1 MYGETPVYTAASHG
15 HLNVIKTLC
24 NYGADVREG
33 VVKNCL
39 FSTLKEL
46 ARSNQVKVEET
57 QFQITIQQGGSYES
71 DFQVSQTKH
80 SSRLAK

>member
-33 VVKNCL
+33 VVKKCL
-39 FSTLKEL
+39 FSHGPRIDAIVKSKDSQYKRRGDTI
-46 ARSNQVKVEET
+46 SNCFYCK
-57 QFQITIQQGGSYES
+57 
-71 DFQVSQTKH
+71 
-80 SSRLAK
+80 AKQ

>member
-1 MYGETPVYTAASHG
+1 MKRFLDNLKSSLNCFWQGAQINAYDMYGETPVYTAASHG
-15 HLNVIKTLC
+15 HLKVLKTLC

-46 ARSNQVKVEET
+46 AQSN
-57 QFQITIQQGGSYES
+57 
-71 DFQVSQTKH
+71 
-80 SSRLAK
+80 

>member
-33 VVKNCL
+33 VVKKCL

-46 ARSNQVKVEET
+46 TQSNQVKGD
-57 QFQITIQQGGSYES
+57 I
-71 DFQVSQTKH
+71 VSNNHTARRK
-80 SSRLAK
+80 L